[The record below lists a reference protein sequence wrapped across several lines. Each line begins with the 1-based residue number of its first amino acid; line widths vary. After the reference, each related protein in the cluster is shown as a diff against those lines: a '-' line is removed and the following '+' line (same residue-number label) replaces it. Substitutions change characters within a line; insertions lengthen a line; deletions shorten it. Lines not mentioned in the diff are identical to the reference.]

1 MNNLSW
7 LIYFADVLPGFGLTL
22 AVLSLIS
29 LIIFGTVLLVLA
41 MAGEWSKASP
51 YWKWIFVPIVGLLLA
66 VPIPAKETIYMI
78 AASEVGEEALATP
91 EVAKI
96 RMLINKYLDEQNAE
110 TEK

>member
-1 MNNLSW
+1 M
-7 LIYFADVLPGFGLTL
+7 
-22 AVLSLIS
+22 IS
-29 LIIFGTVLLVLA
+29 LCLFAAVALA
-41 MAGEWSKASP
+41 GAVAGEWEEVSP
-51 YWKWIFVPIVGLLLA
+51 YWKGVFVPIAGLLLTA
-66 VPIPAKETIYMI
+66 PIPSKETIYMI